1 MPRITLRPG
10 KRVRTIQTT
19 LLAALLCAGLAGPAF
34 AQDSGVS
41 GDLERT
47 ATATPQEKL
56 QYAQDAVEELRGAV
70 TQTQKMLE
78 DAQKNGETEQIEC
91 LAKRLNDLK
100 TLAQVTESAEAAM
113 RVSLEAG
120 NQERASHEMRKIA
133 VALSKARQLS
143 LEAQACMDDSGV
155 ATGQTVVQREG
166 GFEGEEDETEPLTV
180 DVLDQGYD
188 PPDASPFN

>member
-1 MPRITLRPG
+1 MALPRM
-10 KRVRTIQTT
+10 KARTAQ
-19 LLAALLCAGLAGPAF
+19 LVAAALVALSLGTVPAL

-56 QYAQDAVEELRGAV
+56 QYAADAVEELKGAV
-70 TQTQKMLE
+70 ESAQKLMDE
-78 DAQKNGETEQIEC
+78 ARKNGETDQVEC
-91 LAKRLNDLK
+91 LGERLSQLK
-100 TLAQVTESAEAAM
+100 ALSQVTEAAEGSM
-113 RVSLEAG
+113 REALEQG

-143 LEAQACMDDSGV
+143 LEAQACTDDSG
-155 ATGQTVVQREG
+155 AASGNTTVTAEG
-166 GFEGEEDETEPLTV
+166 GFEGEEDETDQLTE

-188 PPDASPFN
+188 PPNVSPFK

>member
-1 MPRITLRPG
+1 MALPRM
-10 KRVRTIQTT
+10 KARTAQ
-19 LLAALLCAGLAGPAF
+19 LVAAALVALSLGTVPAL

-56 QYAQDAVEELRGAV
+56 QYAADAVEELKGAV
-70 TQTQKMLE
+70 ESAQKLMDE
-78 DAQKNGETEQIEC
+78 ARKNGETDQVEC
-91 LAKRLNDLK
+91 LGERLSQLK
-100 TLAQVTESAEAAM
+100 ALSQVTEAAEGSM
-113 RVSLEAG
+113 REALEQG

-143 LEAQACMDDSGV
+143 LEAQACTDDSG
-155 ATGQTVVQREG
+155 AASGNTTVTAEG
-166 GFEGEEDETEPLTV
+166 GFEGEEDETDQLTE

-188 PPDASPFN
+188 PPNVSPFN

>member
-1 MPRITLRPG
+1 VALPRM
-10 KRVRTIQTT
+10 KARTAQ
-19 LLAALLCAGLAGPAF
+19 LVAAALVALSLGTVPAL

-56 QYAQDAVEELRGAV
+56 QYAADAVEELKGAV
-70 TQTQKMLE
+70 ESAQKLMDE
-78 DAQKNGETEQIEC
+78 ARKNGETDQVEC
-91 LAKRLNDLK
+91 LGERLSQLK
-100 TLAQVTESAEAAM
+100 ALSQVTEAAEGSM
-113 RVSLEAG
+113 REALEQG

-143 LEAQACMDDSGV
+143 LEAQACTDDSG
-155 ATGQTVVQREG
+155 AASGNTTVTAEG
-166 GFEGEEDETEPLTV
+166 GFEGEEDETDQLTE

-188 PPDASPFN
+188 PPNVSPFN

>member
-1 MPRITLRPG
+1 MP
-10 KRVRTIQTT
+10 
-19 LLAALLCAGLAGPAF
+19 AL

-56 QYAQDAVEELRGAV
+56 QYAADAVEELKGAV
-70 TQTQKMLE
+70 ESAQKLMDE
-78 DAQKNGETEQIEC
+78 ARKNGETDQVEC
-91 LAKRLNDLK
+91 LGERLSQLK
-100 TLAQVTESAEAAM
+100 ALSQVTEAAEGSM
-113 RVSLEAG
+113 REALEQG

-143 LEAQACMDDSGV
+143 LEAQACTDDSG
-155 ATGQTVVQREG
+155 AASGNTTVTAEG
-166 GFEGEEDETEPLTV
+166 GFEGEEDETDQLTE

-188 PPDASPFN
+188 PPNVSPFN

>member
-1 MPRITLRPG
+1 M
-10 KRVRTIQTT
+10 KARTAQ
-19 LLAALLCAGLAGPAF
+19 LVAAALVALSLGTVPAL

-56 QYAQDAVEELRGAV
+56 QYAADAVEELKGAV
-70 TQTQKMLE
+70 ESAQKLMDE
-78 DAQKNGETEQIEC
+78 ARKNGETDQVEC
-91 LAKRLNDLK
+91 LGERLSQLK
-100 TLAQVTESAEAAM
+100 ALSQVTEAAEGSM
-113 RVSLEAG
+113 REALEQG

-143 LEAQACMDDSGV
+143 LEAQACTDDSG
-155 ATGQTVVQREG
+155 AASGNTTVTAEG
-166 GFEGEEDETEPLTV
+166 GFEGEEDETDQLTE

-188 PPDASPFN
+188 PPNVSPFN